1 MKLVLKYHMSF
12 PFFAVRLSE
21 TLFLQV
27 NSRTPPILLQFP
39 VISKKKKKV
48 LQEKTSRRW
57 KLAPCWRLLHV
68 PICHAYSTQL
78 LKATRA
84 SLSPQVIYLILTSQL
99 SVHTQIWQIQF
110 TPGGEGMLRKSCL
123 SPLSG
128 TVFSFSGIETF

>member
-12 PFFAVRLSE
+12 PFLLSGCRRLCFSQL
-21 TLFLQV
+21 TLG
-27 NSRTPPILLQFP
+27 LLQFP
-39 VISKKKKKV
+39 VISKKKKKI